1 MRKELPSQPIVVV
14 AQTVTH
20 GLRIVKKFVF
30 VHFVDH
36 SITTV
41 PTYMRLH
48 DSIGSQSLI
57 R

>member
-1 MRKELPSQPIVVV
+1 MREELPSQPIVVV

-30 VHFVDH
+30 VHLVDH